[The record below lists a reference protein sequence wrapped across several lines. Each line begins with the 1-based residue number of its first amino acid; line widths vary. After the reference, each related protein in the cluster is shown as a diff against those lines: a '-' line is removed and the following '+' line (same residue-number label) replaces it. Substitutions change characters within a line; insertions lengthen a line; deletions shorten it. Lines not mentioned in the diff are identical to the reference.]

1 MRLIADLVWH
11 GQYAIRMLDR
21 KPPTNDPYVGSLLD
35 KLRVGAQRGL
45 RKIAGKL
52 VTDLDVD
59 VVKDLMK
66 IVKKLRNGETGG
78 SGEFDRVKV
87 TMELMEHTIDKKRPM
102 NPDFAVWTFNE
113 IYRRLAPIEKQER
126 ARTEN

>member
-11 GQYAIRMLDR
+11 GLYAIRMLDR
-21 KPPTNDPYVGSLLD
+21 KPPKDNPYMVSLHA
-35 KLRVGAQRGL
+35 KLRTGAHSSL
-45 RKIAGKL
+45 RLAAERL

-78 SGEFDRVKV
+78 SAEFDRIKL
-87 TMELMEHTIDKKRPM
+87 TLELMDKTIDKKHPLSH
-102 NPDFAVWTFNE
+102 DSAVWVFSK
-113 IYRRLAPIEKQER
+113 IYKELEPIERQER
-126 ARTEN
+126 IKNQS

>member
-11 GQYAIRMLDR
+11 AQYAIRMLDR
-21 KPPTNDPYVGSLLD
+21 KPPTNDPYVVSLHD
-35 KLRVGAQRGL
+35 KLRVGAQRDL
-45 RKIAGKL
+45 RRIAGKL

-66 IVKKLRNGETGG
+66 IVKKLRIGETGG
-78 SGEFDRVKV
+78 SSEFDRIKLALEI
-87 TMELMEHTIDKKRPM
+87 MDHAIDKNRPM

-113 IYRRLAPIEKQER
+113 IYRRLAPIETQER
-126 ARTEN
+126 ARTQN